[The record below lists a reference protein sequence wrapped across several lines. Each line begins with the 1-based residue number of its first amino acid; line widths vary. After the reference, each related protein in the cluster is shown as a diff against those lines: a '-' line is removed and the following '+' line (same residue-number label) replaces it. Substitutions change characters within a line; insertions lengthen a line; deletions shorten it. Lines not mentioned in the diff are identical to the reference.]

1 MTHEITN
8 AEKTAQITPIANP
21 FNGDCIESIRIHM
34 TKPWFSDE
42 NGPKFKFY
50 SVIEFQNGN
59 TKGEH
64 KIDGDTMDDVYL
76 KTKNFVQS
84 LMS

>member
-1 MTHEITN
+1 MSHEIKN
-8 AEKTAQITPIANP
+8 AEETAQITPIANP
-21 FNGDCIESIRIHM
+21 FNADCIESIRINM
-34 TKPWFSDE
+34 SKPWFSD
-42 NGPKFKFY
+42 GPKFKFY

-64 KIDGDTMDDVYL
+64 RIDGESMDDVYL

-84 LMS
+84 LMT

>member
-1 MTHEITN
+1 MSHEIKN
-8 AEKTAQITPIANP
+8 AEETAKIIPIANP
-21 FNGDCIESIRIHM
+21 FNADCIESIRIHM

-84 LMS
+84 LM